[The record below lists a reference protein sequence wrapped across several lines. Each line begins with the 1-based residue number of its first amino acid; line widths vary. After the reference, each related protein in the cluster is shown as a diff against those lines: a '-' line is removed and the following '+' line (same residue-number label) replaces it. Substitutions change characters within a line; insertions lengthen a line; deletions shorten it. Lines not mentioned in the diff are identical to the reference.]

1 MTVWGIGAYN
11 KEKKVSRL
19 QEFLDNNCACIGWTE
34 EQAPILYEVLKA
46 VKRGD
51 YIYIKSYYFPKK
63 RLTIKAVGKVKDSKI
78 TTKYFQLDFSKGIEV
93 EWFTDFQMEYVKL
106 EKEEARYNVYQN
118 TIYQEYNPRIIDIV
132 KNAIEK

>member
-46 VKRGD
+46 VKKDD

-78 TTKYFQLDFSKGIEV
+78 TKKNFQLESSKGIEV

>member
-34 EQAPILYEVLKA
+34 KQAPILYEVLKA
-46 VKRGD
+46 VKKDD

-78 TTKYFQLDFSKGIEV
+78 TKKNSQLESSKGIEV
-93 EWFTDFQMEYVKL
+93 EWFTDFQMEYVELKP
-106 EKEEARYNVYQN
+106 KEARYNVYQN

>member
-46 VKRGD
+46 VKKGD

-78 TTKYFQLDFSKGIEV
+78 TKKNSQLESSKGIEV
-93 EWFTDFQMEYVKL
+93 EWFTDFQMKSLEL

>member
-46 VKRGD
+46 VKKDD

-78 TTKYFQLDFSKGIEV
+78 TKKNSQLESSKGIEV

>member
-34 EQAPILYEVLKA
+34 KQAPILYEVLKA
-46 VKRGD
+46 VKKGD

-78 TTKYFQLDFSKGIEV
+78 TTKNFQLDSSKGIEV

>member
-34 EQAPILYEVLKA
+34 KQAPILYEVLKA
-46 VKRGD
+46 VKKGD

-78 TTKYFQLDFSKGIEV
+78 TTKYFQLDSSKGIEV

>member
-46 VKRGD
+46 VKKDD

-78 TTKYFQLDFSKGIEV
+78 TKKNFQLE
-93 EWFTDFQMEYVKL
+93 
-106 EKEEARYNVYQN
+106 
-118 TIYQEYNPRIIDIV
+118 
-132 KNAIEK
+132 